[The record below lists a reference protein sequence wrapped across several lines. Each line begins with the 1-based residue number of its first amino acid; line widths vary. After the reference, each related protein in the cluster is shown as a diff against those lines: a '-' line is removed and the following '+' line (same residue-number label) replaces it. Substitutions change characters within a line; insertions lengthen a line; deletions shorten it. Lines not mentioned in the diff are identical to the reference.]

1 MCITSQRAILPA
13 KQPTKESANHT
24 KLANVQM
31 CMLFSTVSFSIS
43 QSRSDVGFK
52 TKMLDYSGNN
62 EMNVVERVYDDDD
75 GENETKKK

>member
-62 EMNVVERVYDDDD
+62 EMNVVERVYDDD
-75 GENETKKK
+75 ENETKKK